1 MLWIKMIIGISRS
14 RLKLYIV
21 WRLFKSIQN
30 IYICQLYHN
39 HEITVVFSFVMNNIA
54 NKGKSKTTITIE
66 WRECLYLLTTYKIV
80 LQFTYILLLL
90 PFSFSILY
98 FICMVEVNL
107 TIIKRPRTNESVLLK
122 INQAYFYVLLHAAKA
137 HAKEICLL

>member
-1 MLWIKMIIGISRS
+1 MKIGISRC
-14 RLKLYIV
+14 RLKLFIII
-21 WRLFKSIQN
+21 RNIEISI
-30 IYICQLYHN
+30 YHN
-39 HEITVVFSFVMNNIA
+39 YEITVVSRFVMNNIA
-54 NKGKSKTTITIE
+54 DKGRNKTTITFTRD
-66 WRECLYLLTTYKIV
+66 WLYLLTTYKIV
-80 LQFTYILLLL
+80 IQFTYILLLL

-98 FICMVEVNL
+98 FICIVEVNL

>member
-1 MLWIKMIIGISRS
+1 M
-14 RLKLYIV
+14 
-21 WRLFKSIQN
+21 
-30 IYICQLYHN
+30 YHN
-39 HEITVVFSFVMNNIA
+39 YEITIVSRFVMNNIA
-54 NKGKSKTTITIE
+54 DKGRNKTTITIE
-66 WRECLYLLTTYKIV
+66 WRDCLYLSSTYKIV
-80 LQFTYILLLL
+80 IQFTYILLIL

-137 HAKEICLL
+137 HAK